1 MSDFLN
7 DNAEK
12 EYQKFHDE
20 VEELKDVWESY
31 HQLLVSYKEREEE
44 IRKKNE
50 ELREI
55 NESKDKFFSIIAH
68 DLRSP
73 FQGLL
78 GVSKILTEEFESLSQ
93 DELRYFINTL
103 NDALQNQYK
112 FLDDL
117 LSWSRI
123 QSNRM
128 EFNPKK
134 LNLSLQIEDILML
147 LYHNIKNKKIT
158 LHNKIDANLSIY
170 ADENMLALLLR
181 NLISNAIKFTPSGG
195 LVEIYAL
202 DRQADVLIDVNDK
215 GVGISDET
223 IQKLFRIDKQFTTA
237 GTNQEKGNGLGLV
250 LCKEIIEKHGG
261 KIWAESSPGKGS
273 SFKFILPKKD

>member
-202 DRQADVLIDVNDK
+202 DRQADVLIDVKDK
-215 GVGISDET
+215 GVGISDENV
-223 IQKLFRIDKQFTTA
+223 QKLFRIDKQFTTA

>member
-215 GVGISDET
+215 GVGISDENV
-223 IQKLFRIDKQFTTA
+223 QKLFRIDKQFTTA

>member
-1 MSDFLN
+1 MSDLLN
-7 DNAEK
+7 NNAEK

-31 HQLLVSYKEREEE
+31 HQLLISYKEREEE

-55 NESKDKFFSIIAH
+55 NESKDEFFSIIAH

-93 DELRYFINTL
+93 EEVKYFIFTL

-128 EFNPKK
+128 VFNPQK
-134 LNLSLQIEDILML
+134 LNLSLQLEDIIML
-147 LYHNIKNKKIT
+147 LYHNIKNKKISI
-158 LHNKIDANLSIY
+158 HNKVDANLLIY

-181 NLISNAIKFTPSGG
+181 NLISNAIKFTPGGG
-195 LVEIYAL
+195 LIEIYAL
-202 DRQADVLIDVNDK
+202 NRQTDILIDVNDN
-215 GVGISDET
+215 GVGISEEN
-223 IQKLFRIDKQFTTA
+223 IKKLFRIDKQFTTT

-250 LCKEIIEKHGG
+250 LCREIIEKHGG

-273 SFKFILPKKD
+273 SFKFILPKNN